1 MINALFKFVY
11 TYIRDVEQIN
21 YLILIIKE
29 INNFFINSLRR
40 LVFNNFT
47 EICEKSWFFTAFRY
61 VQNLTDFL

>member
-47 EICEKSWFFTAFRY
+47 EICEKS
-61 VQNLTDFL
+61 